1 MTAAVT
7 VADIMRSAVRTV
19 ARDTP
24 VSELVAVLAAA
35 KVTGLPVVDAR
46 ERVIGVV
53 SSTDLIAAQAG
64 MRCAAE
70 REILMEQTPSATSW
84 RRSRS

>member
-1 MTAAVT
+1 MT
-7 VADIMRSAVRTV
+7 
-19 ARDTP
+19 
-24 VSELVAVLAAA
+24 
-35 KVTGLPVVDAR
+35 KVDAH

-53 SSTDLIAAQAG
+53 SSTDLIPAQSG